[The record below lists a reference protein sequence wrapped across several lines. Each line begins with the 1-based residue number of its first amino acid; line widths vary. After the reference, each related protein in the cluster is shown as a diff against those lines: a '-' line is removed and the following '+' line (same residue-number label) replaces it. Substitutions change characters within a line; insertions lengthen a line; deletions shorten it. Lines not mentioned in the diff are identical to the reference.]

1 MMNSY
6 EGFIH
11 QSRYARWREEDGRRE
26 TWEETVD
33 RYITSLSHVM
43 EDKGLTPKGVLHP
56 NLAEAAYFIKEQ
68 KVMPSM
74 RALMSSGPALDKDH
88 VAGYNCSYLPIDS
101 LYSFDEAMY
110 ILMCGTGVG
119 FSCERQYVTQ
129 LPVVGEFVGEP
140 DVPQKIADFELS
152 HVVNNVVEVADSKYG
167 WASALRLY
175 IHELYKGNFAITY
188 DVSKVR
194 PSGALLKS
202 FGGRASGPQPLVDLF
217 VFIRERLLDAYE
229 HKRKITSIEAHDILC
244 QVGKVV
250 VVGGV
255 RRSALISLSNLSDDR
270 MRRAKSGEWYVSNS
284 QRGLANN
291 SVAFTEKPDFH
302 SFLKEWQSL
311 YESKSGERGIFNR
324 VASQKQASLNGR
336 RDPNHQFGTN
346 PCSEIILRPYQF
358 CNLTEIVVREGD
370 SPRELDKKTEVAAFL
385 GTMQSTFTTFVY
397 LRDVW
402 TTNTEEERLLGVSM
416 TGIMD
421 HKMLSG
427 QGDLLE
433 LGAWLR
439 GLKQTAIDINKEW
452 AAKLEIPQSTAI
464 TAVKPSGTVSQLV
477 NSASGIHPRFAPFY
491 SRRVR
496 GDIKD
501 PITTFMINEGIPN
514 ELDAYNDQNVVFS
527 FPQRAP
533 KGAVCTQDV
542 GAMDQLRLWMIYQK
556 QWCEHK
562 PSITVFYNDDNFLE
576 VGSFVYKNFDDI
588 SGISFLPYEG
598 HSYVQ
603 APYEEIT
610 EEQYNELLPAIPQ
623 DIDWKRLGE
632 LESGD
637 NTVGA
642 QTLACSGNFCE
653 VVDIGEHDE

>member
-1 MMNSY
+1 MNSY

-26 TWEETVD
+26 TWDETVD
-33 RYITSLSHVM
+33 RYITAMANAM
-43 EDKGLTPKGVLHP
+43 ESKGAGVKGELHP
-56 NLAEAAYFIKEQ
+56 ALASASQMVKDF

-74 RALMSSGPALDKDH
+74 RALMSSGKALDKDH
-88 VAGYNCSYLPIDS
+88 VAGYNCSYLPLDS
-101 LYSFDEAMY
+101 LYAFDEAMY

-119 FSCERQYVTQ
+119 FSSERQYVSK
-129 LPVVGEFVGEP
+129 LPIVGEFVGEP
-140 DVPQKIADFELS
+140 DAPQGVPDFELS
-152 HVVNNVVEVADSKYG
+152 HKVGNVIEIADSKYG
-167 WASALRLY
+167 WASGLRLY
-175 IHELYKGNFAITY
+175 MHELYKGNFDTVY
-188 DVSKVR
+188 DLSKIR
-194 PSGALLKS
+194 PHGAPLKS
-202 FGGRASGPQPLVDLF
+202 FGGRASGPQPLADLF
-217 VFIRERLLDAYE
+217 EFIKVRLKDA
-229 HKRKITSIEAHDILC
+229 HAQKRKISSIEAHDILC

-270 MRRAKSGEWYVSNS
+270 MRQAKSGEWYVSNS

-291 SVAFTEKPDFH
+291 SVAFTEKPEFH

-324 VASQKQASLNGR
+324 VASQKQAARNGR
-336 RDPNHQFGTN
+336 RDPNHEFGTN

-358 CNLTEIVVREGD
+358 CNLTEVVVRADDTLIEMG
-370 SPRELDKKTEVAAFL
+370 EKVAVASFL
-385 GTMQSTFTTFVY
+385 GTLQSTLTTFVY
-397 LRDVW
+397 LRDIW
-402 TTNTEEERLLGVSM
+402 TVNTEEERLLGVSL

-421 HKMLSG
+421 HSIFSG
-427 QGDLLE
+427 ATQQDALPNILV
-433 LGAWLR
+433 
-439 GLKQTAIDINKEW
+439 GLKDIAVKTNLEW
-452 AAKLEIPQSTAI
+452 STYLKIPQSAAI

-491 SRRVR
+491 IRRVR

-501 PITTFMINEGIPN
+501 PITQFMIGEGIPN

-527 FPQRAP
+527 FPQKAP
-533 KGAVCTQDV
+533 KGAICTQDI
-542 GAMDQLRLWMIYQK
+542 GAMEQLRLWMIYQK
-556 QWCEHK
+556 HWCEHK

-576 VGSFVYKNFDDI
+576 VGSYVYKNFDDI

-610 EEQYNELLPAIPQ
+610 EEKYNELLPAIPE
-623 DIDWKRLGE
+623 DIDWKRLGL
-632 LESGD
+632 LESED

-642 QTLACSGNFCE
+642 QTLACAGGVCE
-653 VVDIGEHDE
+653 IVDIGQKDE